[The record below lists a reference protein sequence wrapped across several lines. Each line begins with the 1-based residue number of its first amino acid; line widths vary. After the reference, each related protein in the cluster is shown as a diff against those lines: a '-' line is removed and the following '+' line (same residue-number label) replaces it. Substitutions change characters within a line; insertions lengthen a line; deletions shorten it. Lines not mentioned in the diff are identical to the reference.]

1 MPELLE
7 ILSRLW
13 RPALEILILAV
24 ALYYVFTFV
33 RGTRGAA
40 IVTGFLV
47 VMLTLAFVTSFLEL
61 GVLRWILGNLTTFSA
76 IAVLVI
82 FQPEIRRMLATV
94 GNLRIFGSAQD
105 QREAIEVIVQTAERL
120 SDVRIGAII
129 AIEQTMQLQEVV
141 ENSIP
146 VDCTATPEMLET
158 IFFPNNAIHDGG
170 VIIKG
175 DRITHAACIFPLT
188 PRQDLSKTL
197 GTRHRAALGLSEETD
212 AIVVV
217 VSEES
222 GLISYAYKGQLVRG
236 LTLEELRAFL
246 TSVLIQPARGRNL
259 IGWLRTFAGERAK
272 PGPVVVTRHEIRPP
286 APPAGK

>member
-1 MPELLE
+1 MPQLIDKLDA
-7 ILSRLW
+7 LGPYW

-47 VMLTLAFVTSFLEL
+47 VMLTLAFITSFLEL

-82 FQPEIRRMLATV
+82 FQPEIRRMLAQV
-94 GNLRIFGSAQD
+94 GNLRIFGSAQET
-105 QREAIEVIVQTAERL
+105 REAIEVIVQTAERL

-129 AIEQTMQLQEVV
+129 AIEQSQQLHDVV

-146 VDCTATPEMLET
+146 VDCAATPEMLET

-175 DRITHAACIFPLT
+175 DRITYAACIFPLT
-188 PRQDLSKTL
+188 PRQDLSKSL

-222 GLISYAYKGQLVRG
+222 GLISYAYKGQLTRG
-236 LTLEELRAFL
+236 VSLEDLRAFL
-246 TSVLIQPARGRNL
+246 SSVLVAAVPARGP
-259 IGWLRTFAGERAK
+259 LRFWRLFRGRRPAG
-272 PGPVVVTRHEIRPP
+272 PPVQTLTPP
-286 APPAGK
+286 AP